1 MVGPLR
7 GRGERAAASWRKLA
21 AGDARRLDRARQPF
35 GPGRHPGDTL
45 ASAVAPTV
53 LPVATRALVDAC
65 ARLGLDTDRAPRAGG
80 AGPGSPRR
88 AGRPPPRLAGGRGLA
103 RGVAP
108 LGDPAL
114 ALRAAEQTPFGAF
127 RVLDFLGATG
137 ATVGEGLARV
147 AAYFPL
153 VDPRGSITVEP
164 AEDAVALSFRGAD
177 GVPPQPAQ
185 EYTLAILV
193 SRVRHCAASPVGL
206 GVRFAFPRPVSAA
219 EHARVLGLEPVFG
232 AAVPALVLARATW
245 EAAPRAA
252 DAGLF
257 ATLEEHARELLG
269 RTAPRIRSRRAV
281 RAAIAAELPG
291 KEPSL
296 ARVARR
302 LGTSARTLQRRLG
315 AAGTSFA
322 AVVDA
327 VRRERAEA
335 FLRAP
340 DVSIAEVSFLVGLR
354 RAERVHARLPALD
367 RDGPHGVAPAG
378 GRGEGSAKVSRV
390 QAQRRSSSR
399 AASRVPSRR
408 RRARRTGWGSWPRA
422 TRHALAPA
430 PGFGLRRLRVGRWE
444 VRSSYPWS
452 PGRRASI
459 GADDPPWIAKVPS
472 GRGDSAGAERGR
484 PASGLP
490 WRRCAQH
497 AAKRVEGLARFACFK
512 ADRDHS
518 PPLRLLVALSR
529 SVADG
534 LTSRGKR
541 DPACR

>member
-1 MVGPLR
+1 M
-7 GRGERAAASWRKLA
+7 
-21 AGDARRLDRARQPF
+21 
-35 GPGRHPGDTL
+35 
-45 ASAVAPTV
+45 APTV

-65 ARLGLDTDRAPRAGG
+65 ARLGLDTTALLARAGLD
-80 AGPGSPRR
+80 PG
-88 AGRPPPRLAGGRGLA
+88 RLDAPDARLPASLA
-103 RGVAP
+103 DAVWREAS
-108 LGDPAL
+108 LLSGDPAL

-219 EHARVLGLEPVFG
+219 EHARALGLEPVFG
-232 AAVPALVLARATW
+232 AAVPALVIARATW

-269 RTAPRIRSRRAV
+269 RTAPEDPLAPAV

-340 DVSIAEVSFLVGLR
+340 DVSIAEVSFLVGFAEQSAFTRAFRRWTGTVPTAWRLR
-354 RAERVHARLPALD
+354 
-367 RDGPHGVAPAG
+367 AG
-378 GRGEGSAKVSRV
+378 G
-390 QAQRRSSSR
+390 
-399 AASRVPSRR
+399 
-408 RRARRTGWGSWPRA
+408 T
-422 TRHALAPA
+422 
-430 PGFGLRRLRVGRWE
+430 
-444 VRSSYPWS
+444 
-452 PGRRASI
+452 
-459 GADDPPWIAKVPS
+459 
-472 GRGDSAGAERGR
+472 
-484 PASGLP
+484 
-490 WRRCAQH
+490 
-497 AAKRVEGLARFACFK
+497 
-512 ADRDHS
+512 
-518 PPLRLLVALSR
+518 
-529 SVADG
+529 
-534 LTSRGKR
+534 R
-541 DPACR
+541 DPRR